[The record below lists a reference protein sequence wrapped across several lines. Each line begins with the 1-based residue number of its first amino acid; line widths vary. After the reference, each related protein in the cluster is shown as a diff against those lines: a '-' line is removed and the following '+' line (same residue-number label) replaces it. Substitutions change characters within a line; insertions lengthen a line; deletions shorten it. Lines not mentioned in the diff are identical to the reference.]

1 MRDASRNLQSDAS
14 RNIAALL
21 HRIAIKLS
29 PFEGGW
35 VKLRSEQNHSREM
48 RHVHLVGIGGIGLS
62 AIARI
67 LLAQGNQVS
76 GSDLKASSI
85 TEELAKQG
93 AKIFIGHRAENI
105 GSADLVL
112 ITSAVHE
119 NNPEVTEAKRRG
131 LRVVKRYEFLPEI
144 TKDRKVIAIA
154 GTHGKT
160 TTTGM
165 IANILVEAGLDPSVI
180 VGGRFQQLDGNARA
194 GTGEY
199 FVIEA
204 DEYDRAFLGLHPH
217 IAVVTAIEM
226 DHPDIFVDVDQ
237 VARTFREFLS
247 QVDRGG
253 AVVACGDNEVVE
265 RELEIVECEV
275 VRYGFGANSD
285 YRGFNAKP
293 NVEGGMDYQV
303 SQKKDEVTNFTLRV
317 PGKHN
322 VLNSLAAVAVADR
335 VGVDR
340 ETTRRVLQYFIAAD
354 RRFEVKGDFGGVTI
368 VDDYAHHP
376 TEIRATLASARDR
389 YKGRAMW
396 AVFQP
401 HTYSLNEG
409 FAHDLARAFQDADH
423 VIVTDI
429 FAAREQDDLS
439 ISSRDLVA
447 RMKHKDAR
455 FLAKL
460 DEAVDY
466 LARNLKPGD
475 VLITLG
481 AGDVN
486 RVGEL
491 VGAGLVHRSR

>member
-1 MRDASRNLQSDAS
+1 
-14 RNIAALL
+14 
-21 HRIAIKLS
+21 
-29 PFEGGW
+29 
-35 VKLRSEQNHSREM
+35 M

-62 AIARI
+62 AIAKI
-67 LLAQGNQVS
+67 LLAQGDEVS
-76 GSDLKASSI
+76 GSDLKASPI

-105 GSADLVL
+105 GDADLVL

-119 NNPEVTEAKRRG
+119 GNPEVIEAKRRRI
-131 LRVVKRYEFLPEI
+131 RVVKRYDFFPEL
-144 TKDRKVIAIA
+144 TKDKRVIAVA

-160 TTTGM
+160 TTTAM
-165 IANILVEAGLDPSVI
+165 IASVLMRAGLDPSVI
-180 VGGRFQQLDGNARA
+180 VGGRIPELAGNARA
-194 GTGEY
+194 GKGDY

-204 DEYDRAFLGLHPH
+204 DEYDRAFLGLHPY

-226 DHPDIFVDVDQ
+226 DHPDIFANVDQ
-237 VARTFREFLS
+237 VASAFRVFLS

-253 AVVACGDNEVVE
+253 AVIACGDNEVVE
-265 RELEIVECEV
+265 RELKMVECEV
-275 VRYGFGANSD
+275 VLYGFGANND
-285 YRGFNAKP
+285 YRAFDAIP
-293 NVEGGMDYQV
+293 NKEGGMDFQV
-303 SQKKDEVTNFTLRV
+303 SQRNDEVTNFTLRV

-340 ETTRRVLQYFIAAD
+340 ETTRRVLQYFIAAE

-376 TEIRATLASARDR
+376 TEIRATLAAARDR
-389 YKGRAMW
+389 YDGRAIW
-396 AVFQP
+396 AIFQP
-401 HTYSLNEG
+401 HTYSRTKFLLDD
-409 FAHDLARAFQDADH
+409 FAQAFQDADH

-429 FAAREQDDLS
+429 FAAREQNDLG

-447 RMKHKDAR
+447 RMQHNDAR
-455 FLAKL
+455 FIAAVG
-460 DEAVDY
+460 EAVDY
-466 LARNLKPGD
+466 LTKNLKPGD

-486 RVGEL
+486 RIGEQVSGKL
-491 VGAGLVHRSR
+491 TKRSH